1 MKHILA
7 ALLAIACILTL
18 CACGASETQSTNSKN
33 SVRTDESKTSF
44 SEGVGSNSLPVQ
56 KTQAKDLELTDYGF
70 CAGTSYDDIIY
81 MDFCGMVY
89 NPNESLAAMFP
100 EVIATVSNPDG
111 TILAT
116 DSQMGMEVLPLDTVT
131 ITGIIAVPT
140 SQITEETT
148 IQFQVKCSNFSSADL
163 EQKPKTSDFEVKNIS
178 EQSGSQC
185 FITGTVTNLT
195 DNMVDMVNLS
205 LLLRKDGK
213 IVFIEN
219 EFVDDIQPGA
229 PTAFQ
234 FRSFSP
240 WPDHDAVEVTAQ
252 AW

>member
-1 MKHILA
+1 
-7 ALLAIACILTL
+7 
-18 CACGASETQSTNSKN
+18 
-33 SVRTDESKTSF
+33 
-44 SEGVGSNSLPVQ
+44 
-56 KTQAKDLELTDYGF
+56 
-70 CAGTSYDDIIY
+70 
-81 MDFCGMVY
+81 
-89 NPNESLAAMFP
+89 MFP

-219 EFVDDIQPGA
+219 EFVDDLQPEA